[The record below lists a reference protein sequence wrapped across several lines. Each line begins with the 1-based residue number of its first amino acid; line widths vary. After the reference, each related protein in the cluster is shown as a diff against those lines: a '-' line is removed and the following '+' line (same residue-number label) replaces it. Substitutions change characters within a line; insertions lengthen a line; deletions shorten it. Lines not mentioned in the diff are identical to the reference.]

1 MQFEKNQNKLVHELK
16 TAARFYG
23 ANALH
28 SCCLAQFNLINSNF
42 YETLS
47 KRRKIINPNKWDKRM
62 ATNIK
67 CECSQQ
73 NVIKTRVVITIIQMT
88 ANNYKITALA
98 LSRIN

>member
-1 MQFEKNQNKLVHELK
+1 
-16 TAARFYG
+16 
-23 ANALH
+23 
-28 SCCLAQFNLINSNF
+28 
-42 YETLS
+42 
-47 KRRKIINPNKWDKRM
+47 M

-98 LSRIN
+98 LSGIN